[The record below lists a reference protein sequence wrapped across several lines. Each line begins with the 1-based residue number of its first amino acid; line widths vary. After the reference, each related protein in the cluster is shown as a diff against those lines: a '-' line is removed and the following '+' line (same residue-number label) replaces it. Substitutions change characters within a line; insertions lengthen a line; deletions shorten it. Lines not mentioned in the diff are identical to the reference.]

1 MRILA
6 LLGRIKGIIP
16 MFKDKEV
23 KWWKKVLI
31 IAAIIY
37 LVLPV
42 DLIPPIVPVFGWL
55 DDIIIWIAL
64 LYFMGPDLDKYV
76 VQKSGNAKKY
86 NYKDSDVTEAEFTV
100 HDEEEEEANG

>member
-1 MRILA
+1 MKILA

-23 KWWKKVLI
+23 KWWKKALI

-42 DLIPPIVPVFGWL
+42 DLIPPLIPVFGWF
-55 DDIIIWIAL
+55 DDILIWIAL

-76 VQKSGNAKKY
+76 SQSSGNAKKY

-100 HDEEEEEANG
+100 HEDKEEEANE